1 MSVFLTRERARRY
14 AVQLALGLGAG
25 FALVMAVHQAHA
37 EDAAS
42 LLADQKRLDMVQAGC
57 KTNQPWATEAL
68 CREAA
73 QAIRLRFRG
82 AGVRYTPRRVEPYPS
97 RPAVKSSTPATPGL
111 PPPGKPETHA
121 RPHAPS
127 RVL

>member
-1 MSVFLTRERARRY
+1 MSALLTRERIRRY

-25 FALVMAVHQAHA
+25 FALGMAVHQAHA
-37 EDAAS
+37 EDARS
-42 LLADQKRLDMVQAGC
+42 LLADPKRLDIVQAGC
-57 KTNQPWATEAL
+57 KTNQPWATGAL

-82 AGVRYTPRRVEPYPS
+82 AGVRYTPHRAEPYPS
-97 RPAVKSSTPATPGL
+97 RPAAKPSTPAAPASMS
-111 PPPGKPETHA
+111 PGKPKAHP
-121 RPHAPS
+121 RPRPS

>member
-1 MSVFLTRERARRY
+1 MSALLTRERVRRY

-25 FALVMAVHQAHA
+25 FALGMAIHQAHA

-42 LLADQKRLDMVQAGC
+42 LLADPKRLEMVQAGC
-57 KTNQPWATEAL
+57 KTNQSWATEAL

-82 AGVRYTPRRVEPYPS
+82 AGVRYTPHRVEPHPS
-97 RPAVKSSTPATPGL
+97 RPAAKPSAPAS
-111 PPPGKPETHA
+111 PPSGKPEAHGQA
-121 RPHAPS
+121 RPS
-127 RVL
+127 RIL

>member
-1 MSVFLTRERARRY
+1 MSAFLTRERVRRY

-25 FALVMAVHQAHA
+25 FALGMAVHQAHA
-37 EDAAS
+37 ENAAS
-42 LLADQKRLDMVQAGC
+42 LLADPKRLDMVQAGC
-57 KTNQPWATEAL
+57 RTNQPWATEAL

-82 AGVRYTPRRVEPYPS
+82 AGVHYTPRRVEPHPT
-97 RPAVKSSTPATPGL
+97 RPAVKSPAPAST
-111 PPPGKPETHA
+111 PPGKPEAHGLL
-121 RPHAPS
+121 RPS

>member
-1 MSVFLTRERARRY
+1 MSAFLTRERVRRH
-14 AVQLALGLGAG
+14 ALQLALGLGAS
-25 FALVMAVHQAHA
+25 FALGMAVHQAHA

-42 LLADQKRLDMVQAGC
+42 LLADPKRLDMVQAGC

-82 AGVRYTPRRVEPYPS
+82 AGVRYTPRRVEPHPS
-97 RPAVKSSTPATPGL
+97 RPTVKPSAPASA
-111 PPPGKPETHA
+111 PPGKPEA
-121 RPHAPS
+121 QAPS
-127 RVL
+127 RPSRTL

>member
-1 MSVFLTRERARRY
+1 MSALLTRERVRRY

-25 FALVMAVHQAHA
+25 FALGMAIHQAHA

-42 LLADQKRLDMVQAGC
+42 LLADPKRLEMVQAGC
-57 KTNQPWATEAL
+57 KTNQSWATEAL

-82 AGVRYTPRRVEPYPS
+82 AGVRYTPHRVAPHPS
-97 RPAVKSSTPATPGL
+97 RPAAKPSAPAS
-111 PPPGKPETHA
+111 PPSGKPEAHGQA
-121 RPHAPS
+121 RPS
-127 RVL
+127 RIL

>member
-1 MSVFLTRERARRY
+1 MSAFLTRECARRY

-25 FALVMAVHQAHA
+25 FALGMAVHQAHA

-42 LLADQKRLDMVQAGC
+42 LLANPKRLDMVQAGC
-57 KTNQPWATEAL
+57 KSNQPWATEAL

-82 AGVRYTPRRVEPYPS
+82 GGARYTPHRVEPYPS
-97 RPAVKSSTPATPGL
+97 RPAAKLPAPASTSPD
-111 PPPGKPETHA
+111 KPEAHA
-121 RPHAPS
+121 RPRPS
-127 RVL
+127 RIL

>member
-1 MSVFLTRERARRY
+1 MSPASIARVRRWS
-14 AVQLALGLGAG
+14 VQLTLGLGAVASLG
-25 FALVMAVHQAHA
+25 MAVRQAQA

-42 LLADQKRLDMVQAGC
+42 LLADPKRLDMVQAGC

-82 AGVRYTPRRVEPYPS
+82 AGVRYTPRRVEPYPR
-97 RPAVKSSTPATPGL
+97 RPAVKTPAPAST
-111 PPPGKPETHA
+111 PPGKPETHD
-121 RPHAPS
+121 RLRPS

>member
-1 MSVFLTRERARRY
+1 MSAFLPRERARRY

-25 FALVMAVHQAHA
+25 FALGMAVQQAHA

-42 LLADQKRLDMVQAGC
+42 LLANPKRLDMVQAGC
-57 KTNQPWATEAL
+57 RTNQPWATEAL

-82 AGVRYTPRRVEPYPS
+82 AGVRYTPHRVEPYPR
-97 RPAVKSSTPATPGL
+97 RPAAKSPAPASTS
-111 PPPGKPETHA
+111 PGKPKA
-121 RPHAPS
+121 RARSRPS
-127 RVL
+127 RIR

>member
-1 MSVFLTRERARRY
+1 MSAFLTRERVRRY

-25 FALVMAVHQAHA
+25 FALGMAVHQAHA
-37 EDAAS
+37 EDAHS
-42 LLADQKRLDMVQAGC
+42 LLADPRRLDMVQAGC

-82 AGVRYTPRRVEPYPS
+82 AGVRYTPHPIEPHPP
-97 RPAVKSSTPATPGL
+97 RPAVKPSTPAS
-111 PPPGKPETHA
+111 PPQGKPEAHA
-121 RPHAPS
+121 RPNPP

>member
-1 MSVFLTRERARRY
+1 MSAFFTWERALRY
-14 AVQLALGLGAG
+14 AIQLALGLGAG
-25 FALVMAVHQAHA
+25 FALGMAVRQAHA

-42 LLADQKRLDMVQAGC
+42 LLANPKRLEMVQAAC

-82 AGVRYTPRRVEPYPS
+82 AGVRYTPHRVEPYPS
-97 RPAVKSSTPATPGL
+97 RPAAKPPAPASTSPRKT
-111 PPPGKPETHA
+111 ETHA
-121 RPHAPS
+121 RPRLS
-127 RVL
+127 RIL

>member
-1 MSVFLTRERARRY
+1 MSAFLTRERIRRY

-25 FALVMAVHQAHA
+25 FALGMAVHQARA
-37 EDAAS
+37 EDARS
-42 LLADQKRLDMVQAGC
+42 LLADPRRLDMVQAGC
-57 KTNQPWATEAL
+57 KTNQPWASEAL

-82 AGVRYTPRRVEPYPS
+82 AGVRYTPRRVETHPS
-97 RPAVKSSTPATPGL
+97 HPAVKPPAPASA
-111 PPPGKPETHA
+111 PPGKPEAHP
-121 RPHAPS
+121 RPRPS

>member
-1 MSVFLTRERARRY
+1 MSAFLTRERARRY
-14 AVQLALGLGAG
+14 AIQLALGLGAG
-25 FALVMAVHQAHA
+25 FALGMAVHQAHA

-42 LLADQKRLDMVQAGC
+42 LLANPKRLEMVQAGC

-82 AGVRYTPRRVEPYPS
+82 GGVRYTPHRVEPNPS
-97 RPAVKSSTPATPGL
+97 RPAAKPLAPAST
-111 PPPGKPETHA
+111 PPGKAETHA
-121 RPHAPS
+121 PPRPS
-127 RVL
+127 RIL

>member
-1 MSVFLTRERARRY
+1 MSAFLTRERVRRY

-25 FALVMAVHQAHA
+25 LALGMAVHRAHA

-42 LLADQKRLDMVQAGC
+42 LLADSKRLEMVQAGC

-73 QAIRLRFRG
+73 QAIRLRFKG
-82 AGVRYTPRRVEPYPS
+82 AGVRYTPQLVEPYPR
-97 RPAVKSSTPATPGL
+97 RPAVKPPAPAST
-111 PPPGKPETHA
+111 PPGKPEAHA
-121 RPHAPS
+121 RPRPS
-127 RVL
+127 RIL

>member
-1 MSVFLTRERARRY
+1 MSAFLTRERVRRY

-25 FALVMAVHQAHA
+25 FALGMAVRQAHA

-42 LLADQKRLDMVQAGC
+42 LLADPKRLEMVQAGC

-82 AGVRYTPRRVEPYPS
+82 AGVRYTPHLVEPHS
-97 RPAVKSSTPATPGL
+97 RRPAVKSPAPASTS
-111 PPPGKPETHA
+111 PGKPEAHA
-121 RPHAPS
+121 RLRPS
-127 RVL
+127 RIL

>member
-1 MSVFLTRERARRY
+1 MSAFLTRERVRRY

-25 FALVMAVHQAHA
+25 FALGMAVHQAHA
-37 EDAAS
+37 EDAVS
-42 LLADQKRLDMVQAGC
+42 LLADPKRLDMVQAGC

-82 AGVRYTPRRVEPYPS
+82 AGVRYTPRRAEPHSS
-97 RPAVKSSTPATPGL
+97 RPAAKPAAPAS
-111 PPPGKPETHA
+111 PPSGKPEANGRT
-121 RPHAPS
+121 RPS

>member
-1 MSVFLTRERARRY
+1 MSAFLTRERARRY

-25 FALVMAVHQAHA
+25 FALGMAVHQAHA

-42 LLADQKRLDMVQAGC
+42 LLANPKRLDMVQAGC

-82 AGVRYTPRRVEPYPS
+82 GGVRYTPHRVEPYPS
-97 RPAVKSSTPATPGL
+97 RPAAKPPAAASTSPS
-111 PPPGKPETHA
+111 KPEAHA
-121 RPHAPS
+121 RPHPS
-127 RVL
+127 RSL

>member
-1 MSVFLTRERARRY
+1 MSAFLTRERARHY
-14 AVQLALGLGAG
+14 AIQLALGLGAG
-25 FALVMAVHQAHA
+25 FALGMAVHQAYA

-42 LLADQKRLDMVQAGC
+42 LLADPKRLEMVQAGC
-57 KTNQPWATEAL
+57 KTNQLWATESL

-82 AGVRYTPRRVEPYPS
+82 AGVRYMPHRIEPYPS
-97 RPAVKSSTPATPGL
+97 RPAAKSPAPASTM
-111 PPPGKPETHA
+111 PGKPEAHA
-121 RPHAPS
+121 RPRPS

>member
-1 MSVFLTRERARRY
+1 MSAVSIARVRRY

-25 FALVMAVHQAHA
+25 FALGVAVHQAHA
-37 EDAAS
+37 ENAGS
-42 LLADQKRLDMVQAGC
+42 LLADPKRLDMVQAGC

-82 AGVRYTPRRVEPYPS
+82 AGVRYTPHRVEPYPR
-97 RPAVKSSTPATPGL
+97 RPAVKTPAPASTLPGEL
-111 PPPGKPETHA
+111 KAHT
-121 RPHAPS
+121 RPRPS

>member
-1 MSVFLTRERARRY
+1 MSPASVARLRRWS
-14 AVQLALGLGAG
+14 VQLALGLGAG
-25 FALVMAVHQAHA
+25 FALGMAVDQAHA

-42 LLADQKRLDMVQAGC
+42 LLADPKRLDMVQAGC

-82 AGVRYTPRRVEPYPS
+82 AGVPYTPRRVEPYPR
-97 RPAVKSSTPATPGL
+97 RPAVKSPAPASTSPG
-111 PPPGKPETHA
+111 EANAHA
-121 RPHAPS
+121 RPRPS
-127 RVL
+127 RIL

>member
-1 MSVFLTRERARRY
+1 MSAFFPRERARRY

-25 FALVMAVHQAHA
+25 FALGMAVHQAHA

-42 LLADQKRLDMVQAGC
+42 LLANPKRLDMVQAGC

-82 AGVRYTPRRVEPYPS
+82 AGVRYTPHRVEPYPS
-97 RPAVKSSTPATPGL
+97 RPAAKSPAPASTA
-111 PPPGKPETHA
+111 PGKPEARA
-121 RPHAPS
+121 RPHPS
-127 RVL
+127 RIL